1 MLQSPKSGDNILAWA
16 RNATKEINSNIIHN
30 GIGIKVLRTPQ
41 GTNISVQPSTK
52 AKSGTTDLPVMPFD
66 VRVDGD
72 AQISDGETGQP
83 VQAVACIVSTCGPQ
97 SNVIYTIGAN
107 TRFIPFY
114 HDEYEE
120 TVTVALPTS
129 VGGRIFIVVEF
140 VYGAQDEDSGSGS
153 GSDESNNDWPTQYII
168 QTYEF
173 DDDEEEAGSAISDG
187 LGYRRIPI
195 AYIEK
200 IKDAESDSGSEEEE
214 EEEPEPLAMKGAKV
228 TIFSPKDAGVF
239 KLVQVHHGNI
249 KLFKQFSGGVSTCR
263 IGDVTGGSSG
273 IFTCDLLTFD
283 GLTEYAR
290 VCACDLAMTSNIPIG
305 TRIVAH
311 PIDTP
316 YIGGN

>member
-1 MLQSPKSGDNILAWA
+1 MLQSPKSGDNILTWA
-16 RNATKEINSNIIHN
+16 RNATKEINSNTIHN

-41 GTNISVQPSTK
+41 GTNISVQPSKT
-52 AKSGTTDLPVMPFD
+52 KSGTTDLPVMPFD
-66 VRVDGD
+66 VRLDGD
-72 AQISDGETGQP
+72 AQAYDEETGQP

-120 TVTVALPTS
+120 TITVALPTS

-140 VYGAQDEDSGSGS
+140 VYDEQDEDSES

-168 QTYEF
+168 QTYVF
-173 DDDEEEAGSAISDG
+173 DDDEEEAGGSISDG

-214 EEEPEPLAMKGAKV
+214 EEEEEEPLAMKGAKV
-228 TIFSPKDAGVF
+228 TIFSKDAGVF

-249 KLFKQFSGGVSTCR
+249 KLFKQFSGGVSSCR

-290 VCACDLAMTSNIPIG
+290 VCACDLAMTSYIPIG

>member
-16 RNATKEINSNIIHN
+16 KNATKEINSNTIHN

-52 AKSGTTDLPVMPFD
+52 VKSKTDLPVMPFD
-66 VRVDGD
+66 VRLDGD
-72 AQISDGETGQP
+72 AQIYDEETGQP
-83 VQAVACIVSTCGPQ
+83 VKAVACIVSTCGPQ

-120 TVTVALPTS
+120 PITVTLPS
-129 VGGRIFIVVEF
+129 DVGGRIFIVVEF
-140 VYGAQDEDSGSGS
+140 VYDTREEDSSS
-153 GSDESNNDWPTQYII
+153 GSDSEDSNNDWPTQYVIH
-168 QTYEF
+168 TYVF
-173 DDDEEEAGSAISDG
+173 GDDEEAPGSAISDG
-187 LGYRRIPI
+187 LGYRLIPI

-214 EEEPEPLAMKGAKV
+214 EEVEPLAMKGAKT
-228 TIFSPKDAGVF
+228 TIFSQNDDVF

-249 KLFKQFSGGVSTCR
+249 KLFRQFSGGVSSCR

-290 VCACDLAMTSNIPIG
+290 VCACDLAMTSNIPTG

-316 YIGGN
+316 YIGGY

>member
-1 MLQSPKSGDNILAWA
+1 MLQSPKSGDNILTWA
-16 RNATKEINSNIIHN
+16 KNATKEINSNTIHN

-41 GTNISVQPSTK
+41 GTNISVQPTSKTK
-52 AKSGTTDLPVMPFD
+52 VKTDLPVMPFD
-66 VRVDGD
+66 VRLDGD
-72 AQISDGETGQP
+72 SSTSTDGTEPTP
-83 VQAVACIVSTCGPQ
+83 AVTCVVSTCGPQ

-107 TRFIPFY
+107 TKFIPFY
-114 HDEYEE
+114 HDELEE
-120 TVTVALPTS
+120 SIGVALPED

-140 VYGAQDEDSGSGS
+140 TYGGDTETSDS
-153 GSDESNNDWPTQYII
+153 DWPVQYII
-168 QTYEF
+168 STFAF
-173 DDDEEEAGSAISDG
+173 DDDDDDPGASISDG

-200 IKDAESDSGSEEEE
+200 IKDAEEEGETE
-214 EEEPEPLAMKGAKV
+214 PEPEPEPLVIEGART
-228 TIFSPKDAGVF
+228 TIFSREDGVF

-249 KLFKQFSGGVSTCR
+249 KLFKQFEGGLSTCR
-263 IGDVTGGSSG
+263 IGEVTGGSSG